1 MCYSF
6 RMKRL
11 ITTLCLTIS
20 LAIGSFSI
28 GWSGDFQKGVDAYDK
43 GDYATALKEFMP
55 LAEQGDASAQYNL
68 GQIYRQGLGVPE
80 DYKTAVKW
88 NTLAAEQGHAKAQYN
103 LGVMYD
109 NGQGVLQD
117 YKTAVK
123 WYKLAAEQGFA
134 KAQYNLGGM
143 YALGQG
149 VIEDKVFAHMWA
161 NILNSN
167 GHEEGKKIM
176 DYLLEQGITP
186 SEIEEAQSL
195 ARECVKKNYKE
206 C

>member
-1 MCYSF
+1 
-6 RMKRL
+6 MKRL

-20 LAIGSFSI
+20 LAMGSFGV
-28 GWSGDFQKGVDAYDK
+28 GWSGDFQKGLDAAQR
-43 GDYATALKEFMP
+43 GDYTTALKEWTS
-55 LAEQGDASAQYNL
+55 LAEQGDA
-68 GQIYRQGLGVPE
+68 
-80 DYKTAVKW
+80 
-88 NTLAAEQGHAKAQYN
+88 KAQLN

-123 WYKLAAEQGFA
+123 WYILSAEQGNA
-134 KAQYNLGGM
+134 EAQYNLGVM

-149 VIEDKVFAHMWA
+149 VIEDKVYAHMWG

-167 GHEEGKKIM
+167 GHEDGKKIM
-176 DYLLEQGITP
+176 DYLLKQGMTP
-186 SEIEEAQSL
+186 SQIEEAERL
-195 ARECVKKNYKE
+195 ARECIKKNYKW